1 MIKHYFIT
9 SIRNIS
15 RNRIYSLIN
24 LAGLTFGLV
33 SCMLIFQ
40 YVIFEN
46 SADGFHANANNI
58 YRVSFKTVASGG
70 TPKTFSQIYL
80 GAGQGFKDDIPE
92 VESFAR
98 IRADFFQEGPTIS
111 HTYSGDKVA
120 FKDLRSIVADSSF
133 LTLFTFPLVEGDE
146 ASTIRSPKSIL
157 ITESIAERLFG
168 KDNPIGK
175 TVDYGMNQ
183 GVLTLEVTGVI
194 KDPPANSHIQ
204 FDVIIPL
211 HGYLANIPSSQAKYY
226 SAWNFKEFTT
236 YVALRPNADIEKVER
251 VMSEIVKRNIGDDL
265 RKTNESLTVDLQPM
279 KSVYFDRQTDLG
291 LIGFGSTLVSTRTGN
306 KGMVYFFTIIAIITL
321 AIALMSYINLSTIR
335 SLDRA
340 KEVGIR
346 KVIGADK
353 RNLKVQFFIESTLM
367 NSAALV
373 IAIILVLLIMP
384 YFNAF
389 VQTNFTWAS
398 WFNPTFLI
406 LIGTVFVSGVV
417 LSGLYPAFVLSSF
430 QPIATLNNKVGSFTS
445 RSSLRKFLVVLQ
457 YAPAIALLV
466 CTIVVYSQ
474 LNFMKNMDVGLEM
487 NRLITIRSARLLP
500 NGMRSRDA
508 EAIFKREIERLP
520 AVEGASYAGNQA
532 GRGLN
537 FRVSF
542 KVDSVGESGIQ
553 VMKGSGIDHDFA
565 SVFGLK
571 LLEGKPF
578 TEGMTPT
585 YGDSNEFVRRVLVNE
600 TAVRTWGFKRNR
612 DAVGR
617 VVSSV
622 DGPRYYIQGVLEDF
636 NWSSVH
642 KATDPVML
650 WYTPNNRFMTIKMA
664 PGTNPDIVLAEL
676 KSIYD
681 RLFPAD
687 VFHYEYA
694 EDVYKRQY
702 GEDEKFSDL
711 FGIFSGLAILI
722 ASMGLFG
729 LSAFSAERR
738 SKEAGIRKVLGAT
751 VTQIVQ
757 LLSKEFLFLVLVSF
771 IIASPI
777 AWFVMHNWLQN
788 FAFHINLDVLP
799 FIVTGIGSLL
809 IAMIAV
815 SFQTIKAAIAN
826 PVKSLR
832 SE

>member
-1 MIKHYFIT
+1 MIKHYFT
-9 SIRNIS
+9 TAIRNIS

-46 SADGFHANANNI
+46 SADGFHANVDNI
-58 YRVSFKTVASGG
+58 YRVSLKTVASGG
-70 TPKTFSQIYL
+70 TPKTFSQIHM
-80 GAGQGFKDDIPE
+80 GAGQAFKDEIPG
-92 VESFAR
+92 VQSFAR

-111 HTYSGDKVA
+111 HIYSGDKVA
-120 FKDLRSIVADSSF
+120 FKDLRSIVVDSSF
-133 LTLFTFPLVEGDE
+133 LTVFTFPLVKGDE
-146 ASTIRSPKSIL
+146 ASPLRSPKSIL

-175 TVDYGMNQ
+175 TVDYGMTQ

-211 HGYLANIPSSQAKYY
+211 HGYLANIPSSQGKYY

-236 YVALRPNADIEKVER
+236 YVALRPIADIEKVEG
-251 VMSEIVKRNIGDDL
+251 VMSEIVNRNIGDDL
-265 RKTNESLTVDLQPM
+265 RETNESLTVQLQPM

-306 KGMVYFFTIIAIITL
+306 KGMVYFFTIIA
-321 AIALMSYINLSTIR
+321 LMSYINLSTIR

-346 KVIGADK
+346 KVIGAHK
-353 RNLKVQFFIESTLM
+353 RNLKVQFFLESTLM

-398 WFNPTFLI
+398 WFNPAFLI
-406 LIGTVFVSGVV
+406 LIGTVFVSGVI

-430 QPIATLNNKVGSFTS
+430 QPIAALNNKVGLFTS

-487 NRLITIRSARLLP
+487 NKLITIRSARLLP
-500 NGMRSRDA
+500 EGMRSRDA

-542 KVDSVGESGIQ
+542 KVDSAGKSGIQ

-571 LLEGKPF
+571 LLEGQPF
-578 TEGMTPT
+578 TDGMTPT
-585 YGDSNEFVRRVLVNE
+585 YGDSGEFVRRVLVNE

-664 PGTNPDIVLAEL
+664 PGTNPDMVLAEL

-711 FGIFSGLAILI
+711 FGIFSGLATLI

-729 LSAFSAERR
+729 LSAFSTERR
-738 SKEAGIRKVLGAT
+738 SKEAVIRKVLGAT
-751 VTQIVQ
+751 VRQIVQ
-757 LLSKEFLFLVLVSF
+757 LLSKEFIFLVFVSF
-771 IIASPI
+771 VIASPI
-777 AWFVMHNWLQN
+777 AWFVMYNWLQN
-788 FAFHINLDVLP
+788 FAFHINLKPLP

-809 IAMIAV
+809 IAMITV
-815 SFQTIKAAIAN
+815 SFQAIKAAIAN

-832 SE
+832 TE

>member
-9 SIRNIS
+9 AIRNIS

-46 SADGFHANANNI
+46 SADGFHTNVGNI

-70 TPKTFSQIYL
+70 TPKTFSQIHM
-80 GAGQGFKDDIPE
+80 GAGQAFKDEIPA

-111 HTYSGDKVA
+111 HIRSGDKVA
-120 FKDLRSIVADSSF
+120 FKDLRSIVVDSSF
-133 LTLFTFPLVEGDE
+133 LTLFTFPLVKGDE
-146 ASTIRSPKSIL
+146 ASALRSPKSIL

-183 GVLTLEVTGVI
+183 GVLTLEVAGVI

-211 HGYLANIPSSQAKYY
+211 HGYLANIPSSQVKYY
-226 SAWNFKEFTT
+226 SAWTFNEFTT
-236 YVALRPNADIEKVER
+236 YVALRPHADIKKVEEG
-251 VMSEIVKRNIGDDL
+251 MTEIVNRNIGDDL
-265 RKTNESLTVDLQPM
+265 RQTNESLTVQLQPM

-306 KGMVYFFTIIAIITL
+306 KGMVYFFTIIAVITL

-346 KVIGADK
+346 KVIGAHK
-353 RNLKVQFFIESTLM
+353 RNLKAQFFIESTLM
-367 NSAALV
+367 NSAALSM
-373 IAIILVLLIMP
+373 AIILVLLIMP
-384 YFNAF
+384 YFNEF
-389 VQTNFTWAS
+389 VQTNFTWTS
-398 WFNPTFLI
+398 WFNPTFL
-406 LIGTVFVSGVV
+406 LLMGTVFASGVI

-430 QPIATLNNKVGSFTS
+430 QPIAALNNKVGSFTS

-487 NRLITIRSARLLP
+487 SKLITIRSARLLP
-500 NGMRSRDA
+500 EGIRSRDA
-508 EAIFKREIERLP
+508 EAIFKKEIEKLP
-520 AVEGASYAGNQA
+520 AIEGASFAGNQA

-537 FRVSF
+537 FLVSF
-542 KVDSVGESGIQ
+542 RVDSAGESGIQ
-553 VMKGSGIDHDFA
+553 TMKGSGIDHDFA

-571 LLEGKPF
+571 LLEGTPF
-578 TEGMTPT
+578 TEGMTPN
-585 YGDSNEFVRRVLVNE
+585 YGDPDESIRRVLVNE
-600 TAVRTWGFKRNR
+600 TAVRTWGFKRNQ

-617 VVSSV
+617 VVSSI

-664 PGTNPDIVLAEL
+664 PGTNPDVVLAEL

-687 VFHYEYA
+687 VFHYEFA

-702 GEDEKFSDL
+702 SEDEKFSDL
-711 FGIFSGLAILI
+711 FGVFSGMATLI

-738 SKEAGIRKVLGAT
+738 SKEAVIRKVLGAT
-751 VTQIVQ
+751 VRQIVQ
-757 LLSKEFLFLVLVSF
+757 LLSKEFIFLVFVSF
-771 IIASPI
+771 VIASPV
-777 AWFVMHNWLQN
+777 AWFVMNNWLQN
-788 FAFHINLDVLP
+788 FAFHINLNALP

-809 IAMIAV
+809 IALITI
-815 SFQTIKAAIAN
+815 SFQVIKAAVAN

-832 SE
+832 TE